1 MIKALFPQN
10 FYDAW
15 IPKAQ
20 QNVLDLKQT
29 ATTLEK
35 SDEHISQL
43 LYVKDSQVSSN
54 TPCSKTITD
63 LYNVSTKTIYYDM
76 NQSLQDL
83 LATNIEAQILVR
95 ISLQLRIICWI
106 YLTI

>member
-63 LYNVSTKTIYYDM
+63 L
-76 NQSLQDL
+76 
-83 LATNIEAQILVR
+83 
-95 ISLQLRIICWI
+95 
-106 YLTI
+106 